1 MKNNS
6 APSYTDAIGVVQVG
20 RSQELRLSLPVA
32 YLGSVLALA
41 TILLLSL
48 CLGSKPLS
56 ISDLLQ
62 VVQGTASAGDQ
73 QIVFSLRLERSINGL
88 LVGAA
93 LGTSGAIMQSVIRNP
108 IADPGILGV
117 NAGAALGAA
126 MGILALGSAGSMA
139 IIVFSL
145 GGSGMAALFLFACAS
160 LPSFRDS
167 AVRITL
173 CGVAFSAMLA
183 GITQMLILSD
193 EDLLDQFRFW
203 QVGSL
208 AASPLEAAL
217 WVAPLI
223 IIGLLLSWLIGQRLN
238 ILDLGD
244 ASSNALGAGA
254 AKTRLGALL
263 IVALLC
269 GPATALAGPVA
280 FVGFAVPHLVRLVVG
295 HDTKQVIRLSALWAP
310 ILLIACD
317 IVGRIIGRGAEIQ
330 VGIMTAIIGSLIL
343 MILIVRPSTRKI
355 S

>member
-1 MKNNS
+1 MKINS
-6 APSYTDAIGVVQVG
+6 APSYSRKNGAAHAGQSD
-20 RSQELRLSLPVA
+20 RLRLSLPTA
-32 YLGSVLALA
+32 YLGSAVALAL
-41 TILLLSL
+41 ILLLSL
-48 CLGSKPLS
+48 CLGAKPLS
-56 ISDLLQ
+56 VSELLQ

-93 LGTSGAIMQSVIRNP
+93 LGASGAMMQSVIRNP
-108 IADPGILGV
+108 IADPGILGI
-117 NAGAALGAA
+117 NAGAALGMAV
-126 MGILALGSAGSMA
+126 GILVLGSAGAMA
-139 IIVFSL
+139 SIAFSL
-145 GGSGMAALFLFACAS
+145 GGAGAAALFLFACAS

-173 CGVAFSAMLA
+173 CGVAFSAILA
-183 GITQMLILSD
+183 GITQTLILWD

-208 AASPLEAAL
+208 AARPLEVAM

-223 IIGLLLSWLIGQRLN
+223 FLGLLLSWLIGQRLN
-238 ILDLGD
+238 VLDLGD
-244 ASSNALGAGA
+244 ESSNALGAGA

-280 FVGFAVPHLVRLVVG
+280 FVGFVVPHLVRLVLG
-295 HDTKQVIRLSALWAP
+295 HDSKQVIRFSAVLAP
-310 ILLIACD
+310 TLIIACD
-317 IVGRIIGRGAEIQ
+317 IVGRLIGHGAEVQ
-330 VGIMTAIIGSLIL
+330 VGIMTAIIGSLVL
-343 MILIVRPSTRKI
+343 MILIIRPSTRKM